1 MPKERPLPILIF
13 SLPTSSRRL
22 RLANLLINTL
32 LLAAAADF
40 VVTPFL
46 DTADDV
52 IFTRVGAV
60 YPDNVKII
68 ARYKQLEL
76 NTTDEEVHLRIIFR
90 ETKSADS
97 DSSGWSDGPLVV
109 FKPEHDWVNTTR
121 LTGLWPNTSYE
132 C

>member
-1 MPKERPLPILIF
+1 M
-13 SLPTSSRRL
+13 
-22 RLANLLINTL
+22 
-32 LLAAAADF
+32 AAVDF

-60 YPDNVKII
+60 YPDSVKIV
-68 ARYKQLEL
+68 ARYKQLEV
-76 NTTDEEVHLRIIFR
+76 NTTDEEVRLRIMFR
-90 ETKSADS
+90 ETKSADPN
-97 DSSGWSDGPLVV
+97 DWSHGPLVV
-109 FKPEHDWVNTTR
+109 FKPENDWVNTTR